1 MVIISI
7 TKLIIFILSNM
18 TNQDVINICES
29 ARYHLICIS
38 SEMDKFIKNNY
49 SEGNSG
55 GKFYKVYR
63 EGNDAKYGH
72 YMINPHTMKR
82 RDSTFDE
89 FYGGIVD

>member
-1 MVIISI
+1 
-7 TKLIIFILSNM
+7 
-18 TNQDVINICES
+18 
-29 ARYHLICIS
+29 
-38 SEMDKFIKNNY
+38 MDKFIKNNY
-49 SEGNSG
+49 SEGNSE

-82 RDSTFDE
+82 RNSTFDE